1 MSNTDT
7 IFWLNEEMFNGK
19 VKSGFYY
26 RSKIAIEINDI
37 QTRFGLKVVGIHL
50 TDEPKKSKKGRPKK
64 NTKKSN
70 GLADLFK
77 NIDASR
83 I

>member
-1 MSNTDT
+1 MSNADT
-7 IFWLNEEMFNGK
+7 IFWLNEFNGK

-50 TDEPKKSKKGRPKK
+50 TDKANGKPSWNVEFLIEDKG
-64 NTKKSN
+64 NEEDS
-70 GLADLFK
+70 
-77 NIDASR
+77 
-83 I
+83 

>member
-19 VKSGFYY
+19 IKSGFYY

-50 TDEPKKSKKGRPKK
+50 TDEP
-64 NTKKSN
+64 N
-70 GLADLFK
+70 GKPSWNVEFLIEDK
-77 NIDASR
+77 DNEEDS
-83 I
+83 